1 MAERTYRVR
10 GRLDDPDGI
19 GVLGRNAAT
28 TGTPIGVA
36 GGVCGSDGYGLYTG
50 DDAHVGGTLGAHTVS
65 VADTVAI
72 DYTGTGGG
80 DHGIE
85 VVDRSTDNS
94 EQISIKADPQGTGEL
109 VFQDTAEANYKWG
122 LRATARDDF
131 FVENHDNLTTRLQ
144 LVKQGP
150 SIVRNSTLHVRDGP
164 VLATGTDG
172 SGRAIDAAEGGV
184 RSAGGVV
191 NQQRSEPTTAE
202 LAPGENMT
210 YNSDGNGTG
219 AAGDL
224 VYAVNDAGTIKTN
237 VIARRS
243 DATA

>member
-1 MAERTYRVR
+1 MVDRNYRVR
-10 GRLDDPDGI
+10 GRLDDPDGT
-19 GVLGRNAAT
+19 GVLGRNEAT
-28 TGTPIGVA
+28 TGTPIGVSGSV
-36 GGVCGSDGYGLYTG
+36 GGSAGYGLYTG

-65 VADTVAI
+65 VADTVAV
-72 DYTGTGGG
+72 DYTGSGGG

-94 EQISIKADPQGTGEL
+94 EQIAIKADPQGTGEL
-109 VFQDTAEANYKWG
+109 VFQDTAESNYKWG
-122 LRATARDDF
+122 LRATAGDDF
-131 FVENHDNLTTRLQ
+131 YVENHDNLTTRLQ

-150 SIVRNSTLHVRDGP
+150 SIVRNSPLEVLDGP
-164 VLATGTDG
+164 LLATGTDG
-172 SGRAIDAAEGGV
+172 SDRAIDATGGGI

-210 YNSDGNGTG
+210 YNSDGTGTG

-224 VYAVNDAGTIKTN
+224 IYAVNDGGTIKTQ
-237 VIARRS
+237 VLARRS